1 MRAKVIRSEKIK
13 LRGKEQYITSLALD
27 ASYLSL
33 LPCETG
39 CGCVRITRPDGT
51 HIESRAS
58 LDHVKPL
65 DACAFLTIAGAV
77 DVPIGSEVEFSPNE
91 KS

>member
-1 MRAKVIRSEKIK
+1 MKVTVIHSEKIK
-13 LRGKEQYITSLALD
+13 LRGKEQFITSLALD

-33 LPCETG
+33 LRCRFEYI
-39 CGCVRITRPDGT
+39 RITRPDGT

-65 DACAFLTIAGAV
+65 DASAFLTIAGAV
-77 DVPIGSEVEFSPNE
+77 DVPVGSEIEFSPNE
-91 KS
+91 KA